1 MSVSKSQPPND
12 WKMNLDKADVRSW
25 RQQALFVYG
34 TGLIIGLYIALLQF
48 AHFRSLAAFA
58 FIIIG
63 AILLSTS
70 CWLLWRYALPHF
82 DGLPVERQL
91 LGQFASAVAGCGLL
105 SFGLTEVY
113 LWMLHGTSLFS
124 STVVG
129 GPILHTIRQEEMRW
143 APLLYASVPIVPTAL
158 LCVGGY
164 HLHWSRIR
172 LLQARE
178 REMRELAVSAQ
189 LAALRAQVN
198 PHFFFNS
205 LNSVAQLISTE
216 PEKAE
221 QCVERLAELFRY
233 MLNRSDD
240 EFVSLADELHFA
252 EAYLEIEKARFGDD
266 LVIDRDIDERVC
278 GVALPGLI
286 LQPLVENAV
295 KHGIS
300 KKIGGGHVRIE
311 ACLDHGDLRLRVADT
326 GVGIVGRDTVFER
339 GVGLRNVRDR
349 LVKLYGPAYAPTISS
364 TAGEGT
370 TVTLRVPTDL
380 ALAGSPA

>member
-1 MSVSKSQPPND
+1 
-12 WKMNLDKADVRSW
+12 MNLDKADVRSW

-34 TGLIIGLYIALLQF
+34 TGLIIGLYIALIQF
-48 AHFRSLAAFA
+48 SHFRSGAAFV
-58 FIIIG
+58 FILAG
-63 AILLSTS
+63 ALLLSTS
-70 CWLLWRYALPHF
+70 CWLLWRYALPYF

-91 LGQFASAVAGCGLL
+91 AGQLLSAIVGCGLL
-105 SFGLTEVY
+105 SFCLTELY
-113 LWMLHGTSLFS
+113 LYLLHGTSLFGALMS
-124 STVVG
+124 
-129 GPILHTIRQEEMRW
+129 EEPVLRPLPQPTLRW
-143 APLLYASVPIVPTAL
+143 APLLYASIPIVPTAL

-189 LAALRAQVN
+189 LAALRAQIN

-205 LNSVAQLISTE
+205 LNSVAQLISTD

-266 LVIDRDIDERVC
+266 LVIDRDIDAGV
-278 GVALPGLI
+278 GAVALPGLI

-311 ACLDHGDLRLRVADT
+311 AGLDHGDVRLRVSDT
-326 GVGIVGRDTVFER
+326 GVGIAGQDSVFER

-349 LVKLYGPAYAPTISS
+349 MVKLYGPAYAPTITSKE
-364 TAGEGT
+364 GEGT
-370 TVTLRVPTDL
+370 TVTLRVPVD
-380 ALAGSPA
+380 AAIVRRAA